1 MTRQLY
7 SQPVLRS
14 PLISQACD
22 YDMDGAYHSRHL
34 SSASSVDSGW
44 LAYLRFAASA
54 AQTVCLKAAPRLLL
68 NHYLGHLGEARKRKH
83 GTPPDPKSSPRLR
96 CQRLLPRPC
105 DVAYVHEETM
115 PFLNTCPAGQSRV
128 ATLLCDLARLA
139 GFRCPL
145 PVLRPNTW
153 AGHAGRGIQ
162 GLSR

>member
-83 GTPPDPKSSPRLR
+83 GTPPIPSHRLGFAASDCYHDHVTWR
-96 CQRLLPRPC
+96 
-105 DVAYVHEETM
+105 
-115 PFLNTCPAGQSRV
+115 TCMKG
-128 ATLLCDLARLA
+128 
-139 GFRCPL
+139 RCP
-145 PVLRPNTW
+145 
-153 AGHAGRGIQ
+153 
-162 GLSR
+162 S